1 MSTPAYS
8 DEDDLLDVMEELA
21 SFDKTRYCNIGTGL
35 RLRTAELDSIE
46 SSCQQNHEKAL
57 RKVVTAWLQKHYN
70 VDKFGPP
77 TWQMLVKGV
86 HSPAGG
92 NDYTLAKKIAS
103 NHPASASEWVM
114 TKFQHYLF
122 FYDYCFMCRSSTYNI
137 LHAHNYVNAPTKAA

>member
-1 MSTPAYS
+1 MSTHS

-21 SFDKTRYCNIGTGL
+21 SFDKTRFHDIGTGL
-35 RLRTAELDSIE
+35 RLRPAKLNSIE
-46 SSCQQNHEKAL
+46 SSFQQNPERAL
-57 RKVVTAWLQKHYN
+57 KQVVTAWLQKHYN

-114 TKFQHYLF
+114 TVLHY
-122 FYDYCFMCRSSTYNI
+122 
-137 LHAHNYVNAPTKAA
+137 

>member
-1 MSTPAYS
+1 MTISVHS
-8 DEDDLLDVMEELA
+8 DEDNLLDVMEELA
-21 SFDKTRYCNIGTGL
+21 SFDTTCYYDFGMSLWL
-35 RLRTAELDSIE
+35 RPTELDSIE
-46 SSCQQNHEKAL
+46 SSYQQNPKRAL
-57 RKVVTAWLQKHYN
+57 TKVVTAWLQKHYN

-114 TKFQHYLF
+114 KISMFFYVYLYLF
-122 FYDYCFMCRSSTYNI
+122 YHR
-137 LHAHNYVNAPTKAA
+137 